1 MHFYHPPIASNGW
14 IFYLHMSIALLN
26 KVKYIKLLINELKKH
41 ALTCVYK
48 NDSLIVSSEFKTIKL
63 CFESPGSSADLSIPI
78 DYVVTQHE
86 KIISVVLSK
95 LNLNIRVFA
104 RHCVIKEIT
113 KKIAEDFFSKWHFFD
128 ATTSSY
134 NYGLFHKSELIG
146 AASFSKGR
154 KMNRLPDGT
163 QSFELIRFGC
173 KSGITITGG
182 LSKIINHFCMEKKAG
197 DVMTYVDKQ
206 LTNGDSFVRAGF
218 KKHSE
223 TDPIYFLINK
233 MSYARTKVDKEEK
246 FDAKKFYLTKNS
258 GNIKL
263 VFTPK

>member
-1 MHFYHPPIASNGW
+1 M
-14 IFYLHMSIALLN
+14 
-26 KVKYIKLLINELKKH
+26 H

-48 NDSLIVSSEFKTIKL
+48 NESLIISSESKSIKL
-63 CFESPGSSADLSIPI
+63 CFEGSNSEGSLSIPI
-78 DYVVTQHE
+78 DYVVTQRK
-86 KIISVVLSK
+86 KIISIVLSK
-95 LNLNIRVFA
+95 LNLNTTIFA
-104 RHCVIKEIT
+104 RHCVVKKIT
-113 KKIAEDFFSKWHFFD
+113 KKTAEDFFNEWHFFD
-128 ATTSSY
+128 ATSSSY
-134 NYGLFHKSELIG
+134 NYGLFHKGELIG

-154 KMNRLPDGT
+154 KMNRLPHGT

-182 LSKIINHFCMEKKAG
+182 LSKIISHFCLEKNAG

-206 LTNGDSFVRAGF
+206 LTNGDSFITAGF

-246 FDAKKFYLTKNS
+246 FDVKKFYLTKNS